1 MTPEEQAEVRQ
12 RMAARARERAEM
24 AEGPYR
30 RKAVATP
37 LVRSDDVAAEK
48 LVHAV
53 EDRLTTPQDEPRD
66 DVQEDVQEDVQVVV
80 EEPEEAVEDEPST
93 TPRPRPRR
101 RK

>member
-37 LVRSDDVAAEK
+37 LVRSDDAAAEK

-53 EDRLTTPQDEPRD
+53 EDRLTPPEEP
-66 DVQEDVQEDVQVVV
+66 QEDEDVQVVV
-80 EEPEEAVEDEPST
+80 EEPEGAVEDEPST

>member
-12 RMAARARERAEM
+12 RMAARARERVEM

-37 LVRSDDVAAEK
+37 LVRSDDAAAEK

-53 EDRLTTPQDEPRD
+53 EDKLTAPPEGPQEDMPEAVVEPGQAVDDEP
-66 DVQEDVQEDVQVVV
+66 
-80 EEPEEAVEDEPST
+80 AA
-93 TPRPRPRR
+93 TPNARPRR

>member
-1 MTPEEQAEVRQ
+1 MTPEEQAEVNA
-12 RMAARARERAEM
+12 RMAARARERAAM

-37 LVRSDDVAAEK
+37 LVRSDDAAAEK
-48 LVHAV
+48 LVHAA
-53 EDRLTTPQDEPRD
+53 EDRLTTPPKGP
-66 DVQEDVQEDVQVVV
+66 QEDEDVQVVV
-80 EEPEEAVEDEPST
+80 EEPEEAVEDEPFT